1 MSPFRDP
8 EMPTYKDYKI
18 GQLVTCVKV
27 DDFFDQHL
35 TVGKQYKINDVDF
48 HFPNA
53 ICVKTDGGISMFI
66 NIELFFEKKIE
77 IRDRKIDILLS

>member
-8 EMPTYKDYKI
+8 EMPTYKDYEI
-18 GQLVTCVKV
+18 WQLVTCVKV

-35 TVGKQYKINDVDF
+35 TVGKQYEIDDVDF
-48 HFPNA
+48 HFPDS
-53 ICVKTDGGISMFI
+53 ICVKTDGGMPMFI
-66 NIELFFEKKIE
+66 KIEFFFEKKTE